1 MILQQRCPTLQ
12 TGGYKSDSK
21 WSVVPAMLKKKGAC
35 SNRVVPNGL
44 PHTFAPSF
52 AKKPGQRT
60 ARRSSR
66 SLVPREVWHRVKL
79 WVLEKMELRRKD
91 KGNNSQYKTVMWF
104 EPSRQTSHTK

>member
-79 WVLEKMELRRKD
+79 WVLEKNGTPKKGQRK
-91 KGNNSQYKTVMWF
+91 QFTVQNCNVV
-104 EPSRQTSHTK
+104 RTK